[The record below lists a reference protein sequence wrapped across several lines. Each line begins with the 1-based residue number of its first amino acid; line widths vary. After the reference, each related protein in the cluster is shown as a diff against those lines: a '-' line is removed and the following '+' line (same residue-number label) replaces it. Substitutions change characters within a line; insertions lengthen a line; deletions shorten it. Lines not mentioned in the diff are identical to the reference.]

1 MYYLVVDQLMVD
13 QLMVDQ
19 IFKNEIRTLKSLLFF
34 QIRLDIKKINDLKKF
49 LIPKPIGYK
58 HSTNVQAILHEKPF
72 YNHYKNKALSDG
84 DHIFCF

>member
-1 MYYLVVDQLMVD
+1 MYYLVVD

-49 LIPKPIGYK
+49 LIPN
-58 HSTNVQAILHEKPF
+58 S
-72 YNHYKNKALSDG
+72 
-84 DHIFCF
+84 